1 MPYLSMIVIISLIL
15 NLLVLL
21 LVGVISVLI
30 IRKTVGKSNRY
41 SLIAA

>member
-30 IRKTVGKSNRY
+30 IRKAVGKSNRY
-41 SLIAA
+41 SLITA